1 MKKGNKWKVG
11 WEELKRK
18 QRKGKK
24 ALLGR
29 VEKETKES
37 NNERCNRK
45 IRNGKKDNEW
55 KVWWEEFKKKKI
67 MNERFDGKARKGK
80 KVMNER
86 FNGKIWKE
94 NKGKKWKVLWEDQ
107 KGKQR

>member
-1 MKKGNKWKVG
+1 MKVLMERSERETKIMNERFDGKFRKGNKDNEWKVW
-11 WEELKRK
+11 WEELKIK

-45 IRNGKKDNEW
+45 IRKGKKDNE
-55 KVWWEEFKKKKI
+55 
-67 MNERFDGKARKGK
+67 
-80 KVMNER
+80 
-86 FNGKIWKE
+86 
-94 NKGKKWKVLWEDQ
+94 
-107 KGKQR
+107 